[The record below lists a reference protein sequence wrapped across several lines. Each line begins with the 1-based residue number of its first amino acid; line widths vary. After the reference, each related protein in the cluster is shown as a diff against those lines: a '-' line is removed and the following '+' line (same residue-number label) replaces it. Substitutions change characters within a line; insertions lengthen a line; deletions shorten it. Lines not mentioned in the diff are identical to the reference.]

1 LKSDSTAS
9 RIAVGTDRTH
19 VFTPALDNNCTG
31 FIKAPPMNDLHD
43 LELLIHSRIP
53 LILLESRDEKRVS
66 QLFANL
72 AIKLALPVLSW
83 SVISGL
89 QRIDYAA
96 VPQEQAGDPQQVLAQ
111 IKATATP
118 GIYLLMD
125 FHPYLDD
132 AYNVRLLKEIAL
144 DYQNLGHTLVL
155 VSHEIELPPE
165 LGAFSARFSL
175 SLPDSA
181 RLEEIVREEAG
192 HWSAANQ
199 GKKVKTDR
207 KTLDLVI
214 RQLGGLTGADVR
226 RLVRSIIHDDGAI
239 NNDDLGR
246 ITQARYRLL
255 ETSGALSCEFDT
267 ASFAEVGGLA
277 NLKRWI
283 SLRRN
288 VFLEPNCQLD
298 TPRGILLVGVQGGGK
313 SLAARAIAGMWSVPL
328 LRFDFGTLYNK
339 FYGETERNL
348 RESLKAAEAM
358 APCVLWIDEI
368 EKAIASGENDG
379 GTSRRVLGNL
389 LTWMSERTA
398 PVFIAATANVIEHLP
413 PELIRKGRLDEI
425 FFVDLPDA
433 PTRAEIFAIH
443 LRRREHKPIEFD
455 IPALAMLT
463 EGFSGA
469 EIEQAI
475 VAATYLA
482 HEQHTGL
489 NSVHIRTEIGQTR
502 PLSKVMS
509 EKVARLRA
517 WASDRTVPAN

>member
-1 LKSDSTAS
+1 
-9 RIAVGTDRTH
+9 
-19 VFTPALDNNCTG
+19 
-31 FIKAPPMNDLHD
+31 MNDLHD
-43 LELLIHSRIP
+43 LELLLHSRIP
-53 LILLESRDEKRVS
+53 LVLIESRDEKRVT
-66 QLFANL
+66 QLFASL
-72 AIKLALPVLSW
+72 AIRLAQPVMSW
-83 SVISGL
+83 SVINGL

-96 VPQEQAGDPQQVLAQ
+96 VPQEQASDPQQALAQ
-111 IKATATP
+111 IKATKTP

-125 FHPYLDD
+125 FHPYLED

-144 DYQNLGHTLVL
+144 EYQRLGHTLVL

-165 LGAFSARFSL
+165 LAAFSARFSL
-175 SLPDSA
+175 SLPDSN
-181 RLEEIVREEAG
+181 RLEEIIREEAG
-192 HWSAANQ
+192 HWSSANQ

-207 KTLDLVI
+207 KTLDLII
-214 RQLGGLTGADVR
+214 RQLGGLTTADVR
-226 RLVRSIIHDDGAI
+226 RLLRSVIHDDGAI
-239 NNDDLGR
+239 DSDDLER

-255 ETSGALSCEFDT
+255 ETSSALSCEFDT
-267 ASFAEVGGLA
+267 VDFAAVGGLA
-277 NLKRWI
+277 SLKRWI
-283 SLRRN
+283 KLRRN
-288 VFLEPNCQLD
+288 AFLEADGQQD
-298 TPRGILLVGVQGGGK
+298 APRGILLVGVQGGGK

-348 RESLKAAEAM
+348 REALKAAEAM
-358 APCVLWIDEI
+358 APCILWIDEI

-398 PVFIAATANVIEHLP
+398 PVFIVATANVIEHLP

-443 LRRREHKPIEFD
+443 LRRRDHKPIVFD
-455 IPALAMLT
+455 IPELAGLT

-482 HEQHTGL
+482 REQGTGL
-489 NSVHIRTEIGQTR
+489 NTDHIRTEIGQTR
-502 PLSKVMS
+502 PLSRVMA
-509 EKVARLRA
+509 EKVAQLRA
-517 WASDRTVPAN
+517 WARDRTVPAN

>member
-1 LKSDSTAS
+1 
-9 RIAVGTDRTH
+9 
-19 VFTPALDNNCTG
+19 
-31 FIKAPPMNDLHD
+31 MNDLHD
-43 LELLIHSRIP
+43 LELLLNSRIP
-53 LILLESRDEKRVS
+53 LIIIESRDEKRVA
-66 QLFANL
+66 QLFASL
-72 AIKLALPVLSW
+72 AIRLALPVLSW
-83 SVISGL
+83 SVINGL

-96 VPQEQAGDPQQVLAQ
+96 IPQEQAGDPQQVLAQ

-144 DYQNLGHTLVL
+144 DYQHLGHTLVL
-155 VSHEIELPPE
+155 VSHEIVLPPE
-165 LGAFSARFSL
+165 LAAFSARFSL
-175 SLPDSA
+175 SLPGRD
-181 RLEEIVREEAG
+181 RLEEIIREEAG
-192 HWSAANQ
+192 HWSRANQ

-207 KTLDLVI
+207 KILDLII
-214 RQLGGLTGADVR
+214 RQLGGLTTGDVR
-226 RLVRSIIHDDGAI
+226 RLVRSVVYDDGAI
-239 NNDDLGR
+239 NSDDLER

-255 ETSGALSCEFDT
+255 ETNGALSCEFDT
-267 ASFAEVGGLA
+267 VNFAEVGGLA
-277 NLKRWI
+277 SLKRWVK
-283 SLRRN
+283 LRRN
-288 VFLEPNCQLD
+288 TFLEADDQQD
-298 TPRGILLVGVQGGGK
+298 APRGILLVGVQGGGK

-348 RESLKAAEAM
+348 REALKAAEAM

-379 GTSRRVLGNL
+379 GTSRRVLGSL
-389 LTWMSERTA
+389 LTWMSERSA
-398 PVFIAATANVIEHLP
+398 PVFIVATANVIEHLP

-443 LRRREHKPIEFD
+443 LRRRDHKPLVFD
-455 IPALAMLT
+455 IPELAGLT

-482 HEQHTGL
+482 REQNTGL
-489 NSVHIRTEIGQTR
+489 NTGHIRTEIGQTQ
-502 PLSKVMS
+502 PLSRVMA
-509 EKVARLRA
+509 EKVAQLRA
-517 WASDRTVPAN
+517 WARERTVPAN

>member
-1 LKSDSTAS
+1 
-9 RIAVGTDRTH
+9 
-19 VFTPALDNNCTG
+19 
-31 FIKAPPMNDLHD
+31 MNDLHD
-43 LELLIHSRIP
+43 LELLLRSRIP
-53 LILLESRDEKRVS
+53 LVLIESRDEKRVT
-66 QLFANL
+66 QLFAGMAIRL
-72 AIKLALPVLSW
+72 AQPVMSW
-83 SVISGL
+83 SVINGL

-96 VPQEQAGDPQQVLAQ
+96 VPQEQASDPQQVLAQ
-111 IKATATP
+111 IKATKTP

-125 FHPYLDD
+125 FHPYLED
-132 AYNVRLLKEIAL
+132 AYNIRLLKEIAL
-144 DYQNLGHTLVL
+144 DYQRLGHTLVL
-155 VSHEIELPPE
+155 VSHEIGLPPE
-165 LGAFSARFSL
+165 LAAFSARFSL
-175 SLPDSA
+175 SLPDSN

-192 HWSAANQ
+192 HWSSANQ

-207 KTLDLVI
+207 RTLDLII
-214 RQLGGLTGADVR
+214 RQLGGLTTADVR
-226 RLVRSIIHDDGAI
+226 RLVRSVIFDDGAI
-239 NNDDLGR
+239 NSDDLER

-255 ETSGALSCEFDT
+255 ETNGALSCDFDT
-267 ASFAEVGGLA
+267 ADFSEVGGLA
-277 NLKRWI
+277 SLKRWI
-283 SLRRN
+283 RLRRD
-288 VFLEPNCQLD
+288 VFLEPDGQLD
-298 TPRGILLVGVQGGGK
+298 SPRGILLVGVQGGGK

-348 RESLKAAEAM
+348 RAALQAAEAM

-398 PVFIAATANVIEHLP
+398 PVFIVATANVIEHLP

-443 LRRREHKPIEFD
+443 LRRREHKPIDFE
-455 IPALAMLT
+455 IPELAGLT

-482 HEQHTGL
+482 REQDTAL
-489 NSVHIRTEIGQTR
+489 NTSHIRTEIEQTR
-502 PLSKVMS
+502 PLSRVMA

-517 WASDRTVPAN
+517 WARDRTVPAN